1 MVASETKQYTGDVIR
16 SRFAEGSK
24 SERNAVVLS
33 TRYGEFVLRL
43 VGVRPLSD
51 LELDALVG
59 KRIRVR
65 GQRYRHVLVVEEWV
79 EVG

>member
-1 MVASETKQYTGDVIR
+1 
-16 SRFAEGSK
+16 
-24 SERNAVVLS
+24 VLS

-51 LELDALVG
+51 PELDALVG

-65 GQRYRHVLVVEEWV
+65 GQRHRHVLVVEEWV